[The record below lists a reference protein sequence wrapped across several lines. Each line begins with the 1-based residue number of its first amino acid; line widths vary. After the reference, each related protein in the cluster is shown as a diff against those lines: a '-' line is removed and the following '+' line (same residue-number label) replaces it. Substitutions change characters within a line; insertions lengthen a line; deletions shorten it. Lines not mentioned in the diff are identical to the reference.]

1 MVSAFPSRLKAL
13 RVKKNLSQ
21 KALGKMLNLSDKTIS
36 AYEKGRNTP
45 DFDTLVKIANIFAV
59 SVDYLIGASDSE
71 DTLTTLKEFPL
82 KEIPVF
88 DNTGFFNE
96 KAVEYIKLPTWV
108 TCSYGFIVPDD
119 SEEPVLSKDDVA
131 LVRRGPAMDGDLILW
146 KDGDVLMVRRL
157 YIEDDKV
164 ILKPENFKF
173 KPSIRDIL
181 TMSSSIFGVI
191 VGRWQIF
198 K

>member
-1 MVSAFPSRLKAL
+1 MVSAFPSRLRTL
-13 RVKKNLSQ
+13 RVKKHLSQ
-21 KALGKMLNLSDKTIS
+21 KALGNLLNLSDKTIS

-45 DFDTLVKIANIFAV
+45 DFDTLVKIAKIFSV

-71 DTLTTLKEFPL
+71 SGPTTVKEYPL

-88 DNTGFFNE
+88 DKEGFLSGT
-96 KAVEYIKLPTWV
+96 AVDYIKLPTWAA
-108 TCSYGFIVPDD
+108 CSYGFVVPDD
-119 SEEPVLSKDDVA
+119 SEEPVLSKGDVA
-131 LVRRGPAMDGDLILW
+131 LVRKGPAMDGDLILW
-146 KDGDVLMVRRL
+146 KDGDDFFIRRF

-164 ILKPENFKF
+164 ILNPENFKF
-173 KPSIRDIL
+173 KPSVRDIL
-181 TMSSSIFGVI
+181 MMSSSILGVI